1 MRTMTTLFDQLGLRS
16 DREAIEAFVA
26 AHSPLPAATRL
37 HQAPF
42 WSKAQ
47 SDFLR
52 DELLEDA
59 DWASIIDELDAELR
73 ASRDSVAARIARAIT
88 P

>member
-1 MRTMTTLFDQLGLRS
+1 MHTMTTLFDQLGLRS
-16 DREAIEAFVA
+16 DQEAIESFVA
-26 AHSPLPAATRL
+26 AHKPLPEGIRL
-37 HQAPF
+37 HRAPF

-47 SDFLR
+47 SEFLR

-59 DWASIIDELDAELR
+59 DWAAVIDELDSELR
-73 ASRDSVAARIARAIT
+73 ADRESVGARIARAII

>member
-1 MRTMTTLFDQLGLRS
+1 MHTMSTLFDQLGLPS
-16 DREAIEAFVA
+16 DQAAIERFA
-26 AHSPLPAATRL
+26 ATHSPIDGDVRL

-47 SDFLR
+47 SDSLR
-52 DELLEDA
+52 DEILEDA
-59 DWASIIDELDAELR
+59 DWAVVIDALDTELR
-73 ASRDSVAARIARAIT
+73 TGHAGTTGAGRSVT

>member
-1 MRTMTTLFDQLGLRS
+1 MHTMTALFDQLGLRS
-16 DREAIEAFVA
+16 DQESIEAFIA
-26 AHSPLPAATRL
+26 AHRPLPPEIRL
-37 HQAPF
+37 HRAPF
-42 WSKAQ
+42 WTKAQ

-59 DWASIIDELDAELR
+59 DWASVIDELDSKLR
-73 ASRDSVAARIARAIT
+73 ADHDSVDARIARSIT

>member
-1 MRTMTTLFDQLGLRS
+1 MHTMSTLFDQLGLPS
-16 DREAIEAFVA
+16 DQAAIEGFVA

-37 HQAPF
+37 HHAPF
-42 WSKAQ
+42 WNQSQ

-59 DWASIIDELDAELR
+59 DWAAVIDELDSGLR
-73 ASRDSVAARIARAIT
+73 SKHGGGGAGNVPRLS